1 MRLLIVTFLV
11 AILTSCSEGSD
22 GNSLSG
28 TAIGFADGTELYW
41 QKVNENNQPE
51 ILDTL
56 VIENGRFGKR
66 LEATDGAEL
75 RLLSDPAT
83 RSNFLVFNENQSIKL
98 TIYRDSMFASKASG
112 GRSNELYSEYN
123 STIREY
129 AKLRKEKMAAYQKAR
144 QEQDGIMVN
153 ILQEENNELM
163 ASERAFKRQFVQENP
178 NSLFTMI
185 ILSELIEKKQ
195 ITADEAREIV
205 ANTKPEILETSIG
218 STLKASLD
226 AMKNIEI
233 GGIAPDFEAPNPQG
247 ETVSLAS
254 VKGKYTLIDFWAS
267 WCKPCRYENPNLVK
281 AYNEYHDQGFNII
294 GVSLDQPN
302 GKERWLKAIQDDG
315 LPWPQISNLQFWQ
328 DPIARMYNVHAIPAS
343 FLLDENGVIIAR
355 DLRGAQLEAKL
366 ASLFSN

>member
-1 MRLLIVTFLV
+1 MRLLIVTIFA
-11 AILTSCSEGSD
+11 AILTSCSGGSD
-22 GNSLSG
+22 GKTLSG

-51 ILDTL
+51 VLDTL
-56 VIENGRFGKR
+56 IVKGGKFEAA
-66 LEATDGAEL
+66 LEEADGSEL

-83 RSNFLVFNENQSIKL
+83 RKNFLVFNENQSIKVA
-98 TIYRDSMFASKASG
+98 IYRDSMQASKASG
-112 GRSNELYSEYN
+112 GRSNELYAEYN
-123 STIREY
+123 KTIREY
-129 AKLRKEKMAAYQKAR
+129 AKLRKEKMDAYQKAR
-144 QEQDGIMVN
+144 LEQDGIMVN

-163 ASERAFKRQFVQENP
+163 ASERAFKRQFVENNP
-178 NSLFTMI
+178 NSLFTLL

-195 ITADEAREIV
+195 ITADDARKIV
-205 ANTKPEILETSIG
+205 ADTKPEIMETSIG
-218 STLKASLD
+218 TTLKQSLE
-226 AMKNIEI
+226 AMKNVEI
-233 GGIAPDFEAPNPQG
+233 GGIAPDFAAPNPTG

-267 WCKPCRYENPNLVK
+267 WCKPCRFENPNLVK

-302 GKERWLKAIQDDG
+302 GKARWLKAIKDDG

-366 ASLFSN
+366 ASLFAN